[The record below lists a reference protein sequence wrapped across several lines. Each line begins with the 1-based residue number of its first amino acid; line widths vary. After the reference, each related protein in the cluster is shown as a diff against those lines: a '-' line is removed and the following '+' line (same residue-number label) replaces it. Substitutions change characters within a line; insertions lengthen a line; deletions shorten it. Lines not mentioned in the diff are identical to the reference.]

1 MTASVRGNTP
11 ELLVL
16 QTDRGRFVV
25 HPGDDFLVGRDPAAG
40 LTLSD
45 RAVSRRHARFFHDGH
60 WQVQDLDST
69 NGTWVDGRKVTRL
82 AITGPAAIRFGD
94 TSDAPAVRAHLEPV
108 TVSESRW
115 TSRPRPPASS
125 PAAGGHGD
133 AWAGWV
139 LGRDARC
146 DLVLDDLLVSRFHT
160 RIRPHT
166 DGVLMV
172 SDLGSANGTFVDGV
186 QVSEAAL
193 GPGQLLGVGS
203 CVLQWDGSSF
213 TRVDSGSSVALSV
226 RGVDYVLPSGRA
238 LLDRV
243 DFDLAPGSLTAVVG
257 PSGAG
262 KSSLFAVLTG
272 ARPASGGAVDYQG
285 LDVHQHFA
293 VLRHQIGV
301 VPQDDLI
308 HRQLTVRQALRYAAE
323 LRFPGDVSPAERA
336 ERVDATIAELGLT
349 EHADTPVNRLS
360 GGQRKRTSVAM
371 ELLTRPALLFLD
383 EPTSGL
389 DPGLDKQVM
398 GTLRELATGDRTVV
412 VITHS
417 VANLAACDNVLVLA
431 PGGRVA
437 YFGPPGQV
445 LSYFGMH
452 DWADVFSSL
461 SADPEGHQ
469 RRFERHRGRGP
480 RPAER
485 LGPAAIPAP
494 PAGPPLVRQMS
505 TIGRRQ
511 ARVMIADIS
520 YAVFNGL
527 LPIVLALLALAV
539 PGSAGFTS
547 GSPPTSEAM
556 QLLVIMIVGAT
567 FMGTSASV
575 RDLVGERAI
584 YERERAVGLSPLAY
598 FWAKVIA
605 FTGLTA
611 AQASLLVGLILW
623 RKPGPTDALVASAG
637 LELVGVVVVAAVTG
651 AICGLALSAYVSTSE
666 QVMPLLVVSVMAQ
679 LVLCGGLIPIAGR
692 VPLEQLSWLAP
703 ARWSYAAAASGV
715 DLRGIFPAAPADR
728 LWSHDL
734 TTWTFCLLVLA
745 LGNAVVG
752 WLTLRR
758 LQRHTG

>member
-1 MTASVRGNTP
+1 MSASARHDAGD
-11 ELLVL
+11 LLVL
-16 QTDRGRFVV
+16 ETDRGRYVV
-25 HPGDDFLVGRDPAAG
+25 HPGDDFFVGRDPAAA
-40 LTLSD
+40 LTLND
-45 RAVSRRHARFFHDGH
+45 PGVSRRHARFVHTDQWEVHDLG
-60 WQVQDLDST
+60 ST
-69 NGTWVDGRKVTRL
+69 NGTWVDGHKVTSRP
-82 AITGPAAIRFGD
+82 ITGPAAIRFGVAD
-94 TSDAPAVRAHLEPV
+94 NAPAVRAYLEPV
-108 TVSESRW
+108 SISESRW
-115 TSRPRPPASS
+115 SSRPRPPSAAQT
-125 PAAGGHGD
+125 PA
-133 AWAGWV
+133 WQGWV
-139 LGRDARC
+139 LGRDPRC

-166 DGVLMV
+166 EDLLLVQ
-172 SDLGSANGTFVDGV
+172 DLGSANGTFVDGV
-186 QVSEAAL
+186 QVTEAVLA
-193 GPGQLLGVGS
+193 PGQLLGVGS
-203 CVLQWDGSSF
+203 WVLQWDGASF
-213 TRVDSGSSVALSV
+213 ERVDSGSSVALSV
-226 RGVDYVLPSGRA
+226 RGVGYVLPSGRA

-272 ARPASGGAVDYQG
+272 ARPASTGAVDYQG
-285 LDVHQHFA
+285 LDVHRHFA

-301 VPQDDLI
+301 VPQEDLI
-308 HRQLTVRQALRYAAE
+308 HRQLTVRHALRYAAE
-323 LRFPGDVSPAERA
+323 LRFPADVSPAERA
-336 ERVDATIAELGLT
+336 TRVDETIAELGLT
-349 EHADTPVNRLS
+349 EHADTTVSRLS

-389 DPGLDKQVM
+389 DPGLDKSVM
-398 GTLRELATGDRTVV
+398 TTLRELATGDRTVV

-437 YFGPPGQV
+437 YFGPPSQV
-445 LSYFGMH
+445 LGYFGANE
-452 DWADVFSSL
+452 WADVFSWL
-461 SADPEGHQ
+461 TADPKSHQ
-469 RRFERHRGRGP
+469 ARFERHRGRGP
-480 RPAER
+480 RPVER
-485 LGPAAIPAP
+485 VGPAVIPATP
-494 PAGPPLVRQMS
+494 PGPPIVRQMS

-511 ARVMIADIS
+511 ARVMLADVS
-520 YAVFNGL
+520 YAVFNGV

-547 GSPPTSEAM
+547 GRPPTSEAM

-584 YERERAVGLSPLAY
+584 FERERAVGLSPVAY
-598 FWAKVIA
+598 FWAKVVA

-611 AQASLLVGLILW
+611 AQAVVLVGLILW
-623 RKPGPTDALVASAG
+623 RKPGPTDGLVVSAG

-703 ARWSYAAAASGV
+703 ARWSYATAAAGV

-728 LWSHDL
+728 LWNHDL
-734 TTWTFCLLVLA
+734 TTWAFCLLVLA
-745 LGNAVVG
+745 LGNALLG

-758 LQRHTG
+758 LQQHRVR